1 MTTRT
6 PYATI
11 FDDES
16 SNPERPERP
25 IRKEPMSLVLR
36 FTDDVEDRFQLGNK
50 GANLVKMTRIGMPVP
65 QGFTLTIDAFRQ
77 FMRER
82 KLPVDQIRE
91 SIAWLEEE
99 SGHGFGSGL
108 QFSVRSSGP
117 VSMPG
122 MMDTVLNVNSEEEL
136 LTSARDV
143 FASWNGARAREYR
156 RLHGIS
162 DDLGTAVIVQRMVFG
177 NRGESSGTGVLFTRN
192 PNTGEDELF
201 GEYLPNAQ
209 GEELV
214 SGATTPLALTE
225 LRDRMPDAYEQLHDR
240 VKELERHFG
249 DMQDVEFTIEDGEL
263 FILQTRNGKRTGQAA
278 VKIAVDLANE
288 NIITRRAAVQQVSP
302 EQVESLLYNHLED
315 PGDAKPLVTGLPAAP
330 GAAVGRAIFEPAQA
344 AEEAKSGPVILVRPE
359 TTPDDIQGIAAA
371 VGVLTCRGG
380 YSSHASIVARAMG
393 KPCITGAEDADL
405 DLDAG
410 VLRVN
415 GNMVRSGD
423 VITVDGSTG
432 NVYVGEL
439 ELARSEGSAELETL
453 LEWADATTSLRVWA
467 NADTPE
473 MVSAARR
480 FGARG
485 IGLLRTERMFNQ
497 PESLQL
503 IREYILA
510 DESAKRR
517 QTLAALQDRQREDF
531 IDIFRALDGMPLIVR
546 LLDMPLHEFLPEGYG
561 DGDERI
567 QSRRVEMA
575 EVNPMM
581 GHRGVRL
588 GISQPGLYKMQVDAI
603 QEARAEAPADVRLM
617 IPQVISQREAIVVK
631 EHIDHAGLEVGVM
644 IETVRACMRADR
656 LAEHTDFFSFGTND
670 LTQAVFSFSREDAE
684 KKFLNTYLD
693 QGLLQH
699 NPFTILDEMGVGRV
713 MDMAIRWGRE
723 VKPDLG
729 IGICGEHGGNPE
741 SIAVAYRL
749 GVSYVS
755 CSPFRIPVARLAAAH
770 AALAEG

>member
-1 MTTRT
+1 MTIYA

-11 FDDES
+11 FD
-16 SNPERPERP
+16 
-25 IRKEPMSLVLR
+25 EPRLNGHREQPMNLVLR
-36 FTDDVEDRFQLGNK
+36 FTDDVDDRFQLGNK

-65 QGFTLTIDAFRQ
+65 QGFTLTIDAFRV
-77 FMRER
+77 FMRDR

-91 SIAWLEEE
+91 SIAWLEQE
-99 SGHGFGSGL
+99 SGHKFGSGL

-122 MMDTVLNVNSEEEL
+122 MMDTVLNVNTEEEL
-136 LTSARDV
+136 LTSAREV
-143 FASWNGARAREYR
+143 FASWDGARAKEYR
-156 RLHGIS
+156 RLHNIS
-162 DDLGTAVIVQRMVFG
+162 DELGTAVVVQRMVFG
-177 NRGESSGTGVLFTRN
+177 NTGESSGTGVLFTRN
-192 PNTGEDELF
+192 PNAGTDEMF

-214 SGATTPLALTE
+214 SGATTPLPLTDMK
-225 LRDRMPDAYEQLHDR
+225 DRMPEVYSQLHDR

-249 DMQDVEFTIEDGEL
+249 DMQDVEFTVENSEL

-288 NIITRRAAVQQVSP
+288 DVITRRAAVLQVSP
-302 EQVESLLYNHLED
+302 EQIESVLYNHLEN
-315 PGDAKPLVTGLPAAP
+315 PGDAKSVVTGLAAAP
-330 GAAVGRAIFEPAQA
+330 GAAIGRAIFDPAQA

-405 DLDAG
+405 DLEAG

-415 GNMVRSGD
+415 GHEINSGD
-423 VITVDGSTG
+423 IITIDGSTG
-432 NVYVGEL
+432 NVYKGEL
-439 ELARSEGSAELETL
+439 ELVQSEGSAELDEL
-453 LEWADATTSLRVWA
+453 LEWADGMTGMRVWA

-473 MVSAARR
+473 MVRTARK

-485 IGLLRTERMFNQ
+485 IGLLRTERMFNE
-497 PESLQL
+497 PESLGL
-503 IREYILA
+503 IREYILSDAPA
-510 DESAKRR
+510 DRR
-517 QTLAALQDRQREDF
+517 KALAAMQDRQREDF
-531 IDIFRALDGMPLIVR
+531 IEIFKALDGMPLIVR

-561 DGDERI
+561 EGDERI
-567 QSRRVEMA
+567 EMRRTEMS

-588 GISQPGLYKMQVDAI
+588 GISLPGLYNMQVDAI
-603 QEARAEAPADVRLM
+603 QEARAEVPADVRLM

-644 IETVRACMRADR
+644 LETVRACMRADR

-684 KKFLNTYLD
+684 KKFLNTYLE
-693 QGLLQH
+693 QGLLQD
-699 NPFTILDEMGVGRV
+699 NPFTILDEMGVARL

-723 VKPDLG
+723 VKPELG
-729 IGICGEHGGNPE
+729 IGICGEHGGNPQSI
-741 SIAVAYRL
+741 SIAHRL

-755 CSPFRIPVARLAAAH
+755 CSPYRIPVARIAAAH

>member
-1 MTTRT
+1 MTIYA

-11 FDDES
+11 FDEPKVRLEQE
-16 SNPERPERP
+16 NP
-25 IRKEPMSLVLR
+25 MNLVLR

-65 QGFTLTIDAFRQ
+65 QGFTLTIDAFRA

-82 KLPVDQIRE
+82 KLPVAEIRE
-91 SIAWLEEE
+91 SIAWLEEV
-99 SGHGFGSGL
+99 SGQKFGEGL

-122 MMDTVLNVNSEEEL
+122 MMDTVLNVKTEEEL
-136 LTSARDV
+136 LTSAREV
-143 FASWNGARAREYR
+143 FSSWNGARAKEYR

-162 DDLGTAVIVQRMVFG
+162 EDLGTAVVVQRMVFG
-177 NRGESSGTGVLFTRN
+177 NNGHTSGTGVLFTRN
-192 PNTGEDELF
+192 PNSGEDELF

-214 SGATTPLALTE
+214 SGATTPLALSHLQET
-225 LRDRMPDAYEQLHDR
+225 MPEAYETLHDR

-249 DMQDVEFTIEDGEL
+249 DMQDVEFTIEDSEL

-288 NIITRRAAVQQVSP
+288 GLITRRAAVLQVSP
-302 EQVESLLYNHLED
+302 EQVESLLYSHLED
-315 PGDAKPLVTGLPAAP
+315 AGDAKPFLTGLPAAP
-330 GAAVGRAIFEPAQA
+330 GAAVGRAIFTPEEA
-344 AEEAKSGPVILVRPE
+344 AEEAESGPVILVRPE

-371 VGVLTCRGG
+371 TGVLTCRGG

-393 KPCITGAEDADL
+393 KPCITGAEDAVLDISAGTLSANGSKINAGDL
-405 DLDAG
+405 
-410 VLRVN
+410 
-415 GNMVRSGD
+415 
-423 VITVDGSTG
+423 ITIDGSTG
-432 NVYVGEL
+432 NVYTGEL
-439 ELARSEGSAELETL
+439 ELAQSEGSAELDEL
-453 LEWADATTSLRVWA
+453 LEWADSTTGMRVWA
-467 NADTPE
+467 NADTPD
-473 MVSAARR
+473 MVAAARR

-485 IGLLRTERMFNQ
+485 IGLLRTERMFNEA
-497 PESLQL
+497 ESLEL
-503 IREYILA
+503 IRGYILA
-510 DESAKRR
+510 ETASERR
-517 QTLAALQDRQREDF
+517 KALATLQDRQREDF
-531 IDIFRALDGMPLIVR
+531 IQIFKALGDIPLIVR
-546 LLDMPLHEFLPEGYG
+546 LLDMPLHEFLPEGYAEG
-561 DGDERI
+561 NERVAN
-567 QSRRVEMA
+567 RRTEMA

-603 QEARAEAPADVRLM
+603 QEARAEVHADVRLM
-617 IPQVISQREAIVVK
+617 IPQVMSQREAIVVK

-644 IETVRACMRADR
+644 METVRACLRADR

-684 KKFLNTYLD
+684 KKFLNTYLE
-693 QGLLQH
+693 QGLLQD
-699 NPFTILDEMGVGRV
+699 NPFTILDEQGVARL
-713 MDMAIRWGRE
+713 MDMAIRWGRD
-723 VKPDLG
+723 VKPELG

-741 SIAVAYRL
+741 SIAIAHQL

-755 CSPFRIPVARLAAAH
+755 CSPFRIPVARIAAAH

>member
-1 MTTRT
+1 
-6 PYATI
+6 
-11 FDDES
+11 
-16 SNPERPERP
+16 
-25 IRKEPMSLVLR
+25 MSLVQR

-65 QGFTLTIDAFRQ
+65 QGFTLTIDAFRS
-77 FMRER
+77 FMREHR
-82 KLPVDQIRE
+82 LPIAEIRE
-91 SIAWLEEE
+91 AIEWLEKE
-99 SGHGFGSGL
+99 SGQKFGSGL

-122 MMDTVLNVNSEEEL
+122 MMDTVLNVNTEEEL
-136 LTSARDV
+136 LASAREV
-143 FASWNGARAREYR
+143 FQSWNGARAREYR

-162 DDLGTAVIVQRMVFG
+162 EDLGTAVVVQRMVFG
-177 NRGESSGTGVLFTRN
+177 NNGDTSGTGVLFTRD
-192 PNTGEDELF
+192 PNHGDDELF

-214 SGATTPLALTE
+214 SGATTPLPLTH
-225 LRDRMPDAYEQLHDR
+225 LKDTMPEVYEQLHDR

-249 DMQDVEFTIEDGEL
+249 DMQDVEFTIDNREL

-288 NIITRRAAVQQVSP
+288 GVVSKRAAVLQVTP
-302 EQVESLLYNHLED
+302 EQVESLLYSHLED
-315 PGDAKPLVTGLPAAP
+315 AGDATPFLTGLPAAP
-330 GAAVGRAIFEPAQA
+330 GAAVGKAIFTPEQA
-344 AEEAKSGPVILVRPE
+344 ADEAENGPVILVRPE

-393 KPCITGAEDADL
+393 KPCITGAEDATL
-405 DLDAG
+405 DIEGG
-410 VLRVN
+410 VLSAN
-415 GNMVRSGD
+415 GSKIKSGD
-423 VITVDGSTG
+423 TITIDGSTG

-439 ELARSEGSAELETL
+439 ELAQSEGSAELDQL
-453 LEWADATTSLRVWA
+453 LQWADNTTGMRVWA
-467 NADTPE
+467 NADTPD
-473 MVSAARR
+473 MVATARR

-485 IGLLRTERMFNQ
+485 IGLLRTERMFNE
-497 PESLQL
+497 PESLRL

-510 DESAKRR
+510 EAPAERR
-517 QTLAALQDRQREDF
+517 QALAALQERQREDF
-531 IDIFRALDGMPLIVR
+531 IEIFKVLDGMPLIVR
-546 LLDMPLHEFLPEGYG
+546 LLDMPLHEFLPEDYAR
-561 DGDERI
+561 GDERVET
-567 QSRRVEMA
+567 RRIEMA

-603 QEARAEAPADVRLM
+603 QEARAEVPADVRLM

-631 EHIDHAGLEVGVM
+631 EHIDHAGLKVGVM
-644 IETVRACMRADR
+644 LETVRACMRADR

-684 KKFLNTYLD
+684 KKFLNTYLE
-693 QGLLQH
+693 QGLLQD
-699 NPFTILDEMGVGRV
+699 NPFSILDEMGVARL
-713 MDMAIRWGRE
+713 MDMAIRWGRDI
-723 VKPDLG
+723 KPELG

-741 SIAVAYRL
+741 SIAIAHRL

-755 CSPFRIPVARLAAAH
+755 CSPYRIPVARIAAAH
-770 AALAEG
+770 AALDEG